1 MRVGILCSLR
11 LVFTSDGVG
20 VGVVIRSVKRYDLV
34 KIKQR
39 SRKQS
44 FLLRLRF
51 RRLRSSENQFVGVVS
66 RSGRTKPII
75 NRGNEHRDWF
85 ILPLLLPT
93 PTIWFSLD
101 RKRRNRKRSWK
112 KMETFWFFRLQF
124 RRAYDSAYDSDVWFS
139 LGHKR
144 SYDSA
149 YDSDSDSVAGENQPL
164 QATVLA
170 VLFKGKA
177 TKGPCVRQSSYNYFP
192 MSKWQ

>member
-1 MRVGILCSLR
+1 MLHPLR

-75 NRGNEHRDWF
+75 KRGNEHRDWF

-101 RKRRNRKRSWK
+101 RKRRNHKRSRK
-112 KMETFWFFRLQF
+112 KMETFWFFRLRF

-149 YDSDSDSVAGENQPL
+149 YDSDSDSVASENQPL
-164 QATVLA
+164 RLVHTSVANANASGST
-170 VLFKGKA
+170 
-177 TKGPCVRQSSYNYFP
+177 
-192 MSKWQ
+192 SKHV

>member
-1 MRVGILCSLR
+1 MLNKTDFVVARGKCAEKRVPTNVTRIQFSTQLVQVRRSLYVVGLR

-20 VGVVIRSVKRYDLV
+20 VGVVIRSVKCYDLV

-66 RSGRTKPII
+66 RSGRTKPTIK
-75 NRGNEHRDWF
+75 RGNEHRDWF

-101 RKRRNRKRSWK
+101 RKRRKRKRSRK
-112 KMETFWFFRLQF
+112 KMETF
-124 RRAYDSAYDSDVWFS
+124 
-139 LGHKR
+139 
-144 SYDSA
+144 
-149 YDSDSDSVAGENQPL
+149 
-164 QATVLA
+164 
-170 VLFKGKA
+170 
-177 TKGPCVRQSSYNYFP
+177 
-192 MSKWQ
+192 